1 MVTELRLAAP
11 HPYPWPKTVGFHSAN
26 ARETIVKLL
35 KENKVYSISEKLD
48 GCNVCVSSDGYIA
61 SRNFVIATKR
71 CSHNLAS
78 FTWQGIPMLDGV
90 TLMEKA
96 LKLKSL
102 LAKQILKGI
111 EFEVLLYGELMKKG
125 TASSNDDIY
134 NYEKKNIHA
143 GKIYVFAMGL
153 VLPQNTK
160 LPFIFD
166 HGFEVEGRSYP
177 NVHIIPLN
185 FYLSRLLSRINIE
198 HVPILATGHLC
209 DLLCDE
215 RFNSMLLNR
224 HVEGFVLSGTEG
236 QHFIK
241 WKYNT
246 EPNTKLSIHL
256 DNLMLECKD
265 THSEDAVAHLQ
276 QLCDAAN
283 RYITKVQDTYYSSFV
298 QMYMEDD
305 EEEFGFATEFLKE
318 VKKGVALGTL
328 GLNLVLEKTADDI
341 CQKLNSSISITH
353 ALDPTAKAK
362 LKHCIFVE
370 LRKYTRNAL
379 DLAKK
384 IQKLH

>member
-1 MVTELRLAAP
+1 MLTDFRIAAP
-11 HPYPWPKTVGFHSAN
+11 HPYPWPKTLGFDSEN

-61 SRNFVIATKR
+61 SRKYVIATKR
-71 CSHNLAS
+71 YSRNLQS
-78 FTWQGIPMLDGV
+78 LMCQGVSMLDGV
-90 TLMEKA
+90 TLMDKA
-96 LKLKSL
+96 LHLKSL

-125 TASSNDDIY
+125 TSRSHADIY
-134 NYEKKNIHA
+134 NYEKKNIHP

-166 HGFEVEGRSYP
+166 HGFEVEGPTYP

-185 FYLSRLLSRINIE
+185 FYLSRLLSRVNIE
-198 HVPILATGHLC
+198 HVPILATGPLC

-215 RFNSMLLNR
+215 RFNAMLLNR
-224 HVEGFVLSGTEG
+224 QVEGFVLSGTEG

-246 EPNTKLSIHL
+246 EPNSKLSTHL

-265 THSEDAVAHLQ
+265 TPSEDAVAHLQ

-283 RYITKVQDTYYSSFV
+283 MYITKVQDTCYSSFV
-298 QMYMEDD
+298 QMYMEDN
-305 EEEFGFATEFLKE
+305 EEDVGYATEFLKQ
-318 VKKGVALGTL
+318 VKKGVAFGTL

-341 CQKLNSSISITH
+341 FHKLISSISMTNAI
-353 ALDPTAKAK
+353 DPMVQVCAEFGIGFGVVFPFDEMLTF
-362 LKHCIFVE
+362 CS
-370 LRKYTRNAL
+370 R
-379 DLAKK
+379 
-384 IQKLH
+384 